1 MKVLLVNTS
10 ERIGG
15 AAIATNRLLR
25 ALNNNGVKAK
35 MLVRDRQTD
44 RSDVVYLP
52 RTIKNNLYFVFERAG
67 IFFTN
72 RFSKRNLWALDTA
85 AWGADITK
93 LPEFKEADI
102 VHLNW
107 INQGMVSLPIIRKI
121 LKSGKPVVWTL
132 HDMWPFTGIC
142 HHAES
147 CTGWLTGCGDCPQL
161 CHPADDDLSSKVFRN
176 KAVAYSEGSL
186 HIVACSQWL
195 ADLARRSPLFKEYG
209 VSCIQNAIDT
219 QFYHPGNKL
228 EARKALGLP
237 EEKQLLLFVAYKATD
252 RKKGIDYLIEAT
264 NIISEQH
271 PEWSSLLGVIP
282 VGLEAE
288 SLKDAFACEAYP
300 QDYVTDPARM
310 RLLYQAADLLV
321 MPTLMDNLPNTIVEA
336 MSCALPCVGFNIGGL
351 PQMIQ
356 DGINGRLA
364 RYRDAEHFAQLTLE
378 TLVSANYKGLCKNA
392 HDTAVAQYSEQTVAN
407 RYIKLYED
415 CLKGRKKDN

>member
-1 MKVLLVNTS
+1 MNVLLVNTS

-15 AAIATNRLLR
+15 AAIATHRLMR
-25 ALNNNGVKAK
+25 ALNNNGFSAK
-35 MLVRDRQTD
+35 MLVRDKQTD
-44 RSDVVYLP
+44 HDTVVRLP
-52 RTIKNNLYFVFERAG
+52 RTLRNNLNFVFERAG
-67 IFFTN
+67 IFLTN
-72 RFSKRNLWALDTA
+72 CCSKRNLWALDTA
-85 AWGADITK
+85 EWGYDITK
-93 LPEFKEADI
+93 MPEFREADI

-107 INQGMVSLPIIRKI
+107 INQGMISLPVIGKM
-121 LKSGKPVVWTL
+121 LQSGKPIVWTM

-161 CHPADDDLSSKVFRN
+161 CRPADGDLSAKVFKN
-176 KAVAYSEGSL
+176 KAEAYSKGKI
-186 HIVACSQWL
+186 HVVACSQWL
-195 ADLARRSPLFKEYG
+195 ADLAKRSPLFKDNE
-209 VSCIQNAIDT
+209 VHCIQNAIDT
-219 QFYHPGNKL
+219 QFYQPGDKAA
-228 EARKALGLP
+228 ARKALGLP
-237 EEKQLLLFVAYKATD
+237 QEKQLLLFVAYKATD

-264 NIISEQH
+264 NIIAEQH

-288 SLKDAFACEAYP
+288 SLKDAFACDTYP
-300 QDYVTDPARM
+300 QEYVTDAKKM

-378 TLVSANYKGLCKNA
+378 TLVSANYKMLCKNA
-392 HDTAVAQYSEQTVAN
+392 HETAVAQYSEETVAK
-407 RYIKLYED
+407 RYISLYEK
-415 CLKGRKKDN
+415 CLSR